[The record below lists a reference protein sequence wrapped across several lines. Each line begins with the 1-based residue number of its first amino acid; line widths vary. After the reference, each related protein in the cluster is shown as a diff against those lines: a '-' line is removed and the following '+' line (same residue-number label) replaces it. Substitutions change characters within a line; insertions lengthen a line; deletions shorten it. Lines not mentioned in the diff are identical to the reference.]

1 MRLKLHIRER
11 VITMSL
17 EQSEDKTE
25 LLEQAEQYVKEQL
38 QYDSSGHDWWHIYR
52 VRKMAVAL
60 AKQEGAN
67 VTICEL
73 AALLHDV
80 ADAKLNPSKEEGLNK
95 VQDWLQGRDLDKQ
108 DMAHV
113 MDIIANMSY
122 SGGHSVPLG
131 TLEGKI
137 VQDADRLDAIGAIG
151 IGRAFAYGGSRG
163 RLMHKPGTVAQEFA
177 TEEEYR
183 SHQGTTI
190 QHFDE
195 KLLKLRN
202 LMHTEAARKAADR
215 RHAYMEGFLKQFEQ
229 EWEAEDIFAGE

>member
-1 MRLKLHIRER
+1 
-11 VITMSL
+11 
-17 EQSEDKTE
+17 
-25 LLEQAEQYVKEQL
+25 
-38 QYDSSGHDWWHIYR
+38 
-52 VRKMAVAL
+52 MAVAL

-202 LMHTEAARKAADR
+202 LMHTETARKAADR

>member
-1 MRLKLHIRER
+1 
-11 VITMSL
+11 MSL
-17 EQSEDKTE
+17 ELAKDKAE

-38 QYDSSGHDWWHIYR
+38 QHDSSGHDWWHIYR

-95 VQDWLQGRDLDKQ
+95 VQGWLQGRDLEEHDLN
-108 DMAHV
+108 HV

-122 SGGHSVPLG
+122 SGGHSVPLQ

-183 SHQGTTI
+183 GHQGTTI

-195 KLLKLRN
+195 KLLRLRN
-202 LMHTEAARKAADR
+202 LMNTEAARKAADR
-215 RHAYMEGFLKQFEQ
+215 RHAYMEDFLKQFER
-229 EWEAEDIFAGE
+229 EWEAEDLFDGE